1 MYYDNSSF
9 GFIIFPSRA
18 SPLDKILTLG
28 KTCKFV
34 FLSLSLIFSRAE
46 QLPLIAIKQRKKFF
60 ALLPS
65 HPHTL
70 VWKSLFIVLPGGEGK
85 CEGRSFIPHTYK
97 LHPSHLKA
105 NTVSIKCRRYFYAA
119 PKVQGY
125 CTKVAI
131 FKYSPFSLPL
141 D

>member
-46 QLPLIAIKQRKKFF
+46 QLPLIAIKQRKTFF
-60 ALLPS
+60 CVFTLTPS
-65 HPHTL
+65 H
-70 VWKSLFIVLPGGEGK
+70 K
-85 CEGRSFIPHTYK
+85 C
-97 LHPSHLKA
+97 LKVPVYR
-105 NTVSIKCRRYFYAA
+105 TSRW
-119 PKVQGY
+119 
-125 CTKVAI
+125 
-131 FKYSPFSLPL
+131 
-141 D
+141 